1 MSFEKSGLMQDALV
15 QSAYMLLQQT
25 IGLRHADARA
35 ALKASQL
42 YAAKAKSPKAA
53 VAAALLFNNHA
64 YPAVEKLGPA
74 VEAYAAFAIEMAG
87 LERAVRP
94 QGNADHADIVL
105 AQAIV
110 AADAEKKEIASGTS
124 FYIYDVKQRLMRRL
138 DDMIA
143 AAAAESQSP
152 ALVAAAQAAAVAL
165 RQQQEA
171 RVAKV
176 ARDSLFAKS
185 GLPAHPL
192 VEKAYNDGRAHDLK
206 ACPHMPPMGLELAAA
221 RILLAEVAQVEPD
234 VLAALLL
241 NQTHRKPAEIEKAYG
256 PRVAELYVATAPLLK
271 SGTSYAAG
279 ADDITAAIRV
289 VVTEGWLEDLK
300 RLPKASREDKL
311 FELERI
317 AESSRNL
324 LARAHVSA
332 ALAKRLGAAAAA
344 AVTAVHAPENT
355 AIRKPGSPRPEYGW

>member
-64 YPAVEKLGPA
+64 FPAVEKLGPT
-74 VEAYAAFAIEMAG
+74 VEAYAEFAIEMAG
-87 LERAVRP
+87 LERNLRAN
-94 QGNADHADIVL
+94 GNADHADIIL

-110 AADAEKKEIASGTS
+110 AADAEKKEIASGAT

-143 AAAAESQSP
+143 AAAADSQSP
-152 ALVAAAQAAAVAL
+152 ALVTAAQTAAVAM

-171 RVAKV
+171 RVDKV
-176 ARDSLFAKS
+176 ARDSLFAKT

-192 VEKAYNDGRAHDLK
+192 VEKAYNDARAHDLK
-206 ACPHMPPMGLELAAA
+206 ACPHVAPMGLELGAA
-221 RILLAEVAQVEPD
+221 RVLLAEVSQVEPD

-256 PRVAELYVATAPLLK
+256 PRVAEIYAATAPLLK
-271 SGTSYAAG
+271 SGTTYAAG
-279 ADDITAAIRV
+279 ADDVTAAIRV
-289 VVTEGWLEDLK
+289 VVTESWLENLK
-300 RLPKASREDKL
+300 RTPKSSREDRL
-311 FELERI
+311 YDLERA
-317 AESSRNL
+317 AESSRRL
-324 LARAHVSA
+324 LARNHLSA
-332 ALAKRLGAAAAA
+332 GLAKRLAAAAA
-344 AVTAVHAPENT
+344 AAEAAVHAPENT
-355 AIRKPGSPRPEYGW
+355 AIRKPGSPRPDYGW